1 MCTQNRED
9 QHLHFCHPLQ
19 VVNNF
24 LDGMGHEP
32 GKGLYFADGK
42 RKVDYVLVY
51 RVTSVGQD
59 SPGQHRLSVIS
70 NGSFPQPGSKEAEA
84 VKEDDAEVVVD
95 MGQTDPAECDKLRI
109 RDEFETHLRDAGL
122 HIERDNEVGEG

>member
-1 MCTQNRED
+1 M
-9 QHLHFCHPLQ
+9 
-19 VVNNF
+19 VNNF

-32 GKGLYFADGK
+32 GKGLYFADGN

-51 RVTSVGQD
+51 RVTPVVHD

-70 NGSFPQPGSKEAEA
+70 NGSFPRAGSKGAEA
-84 VKEDDAEVVVD
+84 VKEDNAEVVVD
-95 MGQTDPAECDKLRI
+95 MGPTDPAEGEKFRI
-109 RDEFETHLRDAGL
+109 RDEFETHLREAGL